1 MGIPDGLNTFADA
14 INMDTRQ
21 QTAIKKYGLDQ
32 KPQEM
37 TRSQASH
44 ETLMIAKQATVIE
57 SPSKVEHIQ
66 MKIFE
71 ERVEDALNTEHLWS
85 SDLKPILQ
93 YNNGNSETNFEHM
106 TTIKLN
112 PEESQISSLINQD
125 AVYEH
130 REIGT
135 SVIDLGPLG
144 EVSEPILMTHE
155 QALFKEHEMHMNAY
169 RQNQEE

>member
-1 MGIPDGLNTFADA
+1 
-14 INMDTRQ
+14 
-21 QTAIKKYGLDQ
+21 
-32 KPQEM
+32 
-37 TRSQASH
+37 
-44 ETLMIAKQATVIE
+44 
-57 SPSKVEHIQ
+57 
-66 MKIFE
+66 
-71 ERVEDALNTEHLWS
+71 
-85 SDLKPILQ
+85 
-93 YNNGNSETNFEHM
+93 M